1 MNRINQIILIKH
13 KRLIQAKMFK
23 KKRIRVLARPMNAI
37 RPRHKQLMPTR
48 LRMSSL
54 KIQKILLNRT
64 RKRSERPKS
73 KPLKERQNSLKQH
86 RKLLNKNKNRQKWI
100 KHRFQ
105 FGQLL
110 KFQQICPLRT
120 TWRSI
125 HVQQFHS
132 NRDNKQISLIQTHRI
147 YSSNYNSNR
156 ISKHNCSKIILH
168 LLKRDL
174 GHIAVCLSLLTSVYQ
189 EHGVSN
195 SSDLVCHVQDQD
207 QVRSLLPCKPNLIKD
222 SILTRISIR
231 AHKWFEV

>member
-1 MNRINQIILIKH
+1 MNRINQIILIK
-13 KRLIQAKMFK
+13 KNRLIQAKMFK
-23 KKRIRVLARPMNAI
+23 KKLIRVLVRTMNAI
-37 RPRHKQLMPTR
+37 KPRPKRPIPTR

-64 RKRSERPKS
+64 RKRSERLKL

-125 HVQQFHS
+125 PDKQFL
-132 NRDNKQISLIQTHRI
+132 NKRDNKQISLIQTHRI

-168 LLKRDL
+168 LVKRDL
-174 GHIAVCLSLLTSVYQ
+174 VHIAVCLSLLTSVYQ
-189 EHGVSN
+189 EHGVS
-195 SSDLVCHVQDQD
+195 SSYDLAFHVQDQD
-207 QVRSLLPCKPNLIKD
+207 QARSLLPFKPNLIKD
-222 SILTRISIR
+222 SILTQISIR
-231 AHKWFEV
+231 ALKWFEV